1 MRNFIYRSDLA
12 VDLREEEDFTADHHY
27 EKQILDQII
36 VERMTLHSD
45 DERYAKKKGKYVS
58 LSFEEIYLE
67 EIREQ
72 LIKVLNQEIVSML
85 AYLNLS
91 KPQKVLVC
99 GLGNQQLACDSL
111 GPLLQDELLVS
122 AHLKDHAL
130 APNMPKVALLIPRV
144 KAQTGIETFEI
155 IAGTIDKFKPDVVFA
170 IDALATKNLSKVN
183 HVIQLSSAG
192 IQPGSGVGNHTKSL
206 STEALGVPL
215 ISLGVPTVVDCAS
228 ITYDVLRLLED
239 YFASQIQRPYEKLK
253 VAKRTIDH
261 LRLERTQREML
272 LGEIGKLTDDE
283 KRYLLEEVL
292 RPTSLNMI
300 VMDKNTD
307 IEIKELAKVI
317 AHALNDTFLK
327 G

>member
-1 MRNFIYRSDLA
+1 M
-12 VDLREEEDFTADHHY
+12 
-27 EKQILDQII
+27 
-36 VERMTLHSD
+36 
-45 DERYAKKKGKYVS
+45 
-58 LSFEEIYLE
+58 
-67 EIREQ
+67 
-72 LIKVLNQEIVSML
+72 
-85 AYLNLS
+85 
-91 KPQKVLVC
+91 
-99 GLGNQQLACDSL
+99 
-111 GPLLQDELLVS
+111 
-122 AHLKDHAL
+122 
-130 APNMPKVALLIPRV
+130 
-144 KAQTGIETFEI
+144 
-155 IAGTIDKFKPDVVFA
+155 
-170 IDALATKNLSKVN
+170 ATKNLSKVN